1 MRHFFAAIVAVLGLG
16 VLASAQVPT
25 AGNIFLG
32 YSYFNA
38 DTNGSNRTNL
48 NGWNGS
54 LEGKIFPFVGIVAD
68 IGQYY
73 GKEDFDAA
81 CTGAAA
87 PLPPGPLLC
96 IYDSRTLTAMFGPRV
111 SFSVGKLRP
120 FANVL
125 VGAGHWNGTLSG
137 GGGSSSDTSLADAFG
152 GGIDYHL
159 IPLIAWRVEA
169 DEVQT
174 RFFHA
179 TQNNFRLSTG
189 IVFHF

>member
-1 MRHFFAAIVAVLGLG
+1 MRYFFAVIVAVLGLG
-16 VLASAQVPT
+16 ALASAQVPT

-38 DTNGSNRTNL
+38 DTNLSNRTNL

-73 GKEDFDAA
+73 GKEDFEAGCA
-81 CTGAAA
+81 GAAA
-87 PLPPGPLLC
+87 PLPPAPLLC

>member
-1 MRHFFAAIVAVLGLG
+1 MRHLFAVIIAVLGLG
-16 VLASAQVPT
+16 LIASAQVPT
-25 AGNIFLG
+25 GGNIFIG

-38 DTNGSNRTNL
+38 DTNVSNRTNL

-54 LEGKIFPFVGIVAD
+54 LEGKVFPFVGIVAD
-68 IGQYY
+68 VGGYY
-73 GKEDFDAA
+73 GHEDFPGA
-81 CTGAAA
+81 CGGVGCTYNAKV
-87 PLPPGPLLC
+87 
-96 IYDSRTLTAMFGPRV
+96 LTAMFGPRV

-125 VGAGHWNGTLSG
+125 VGAGHTSGTLSG
-137 GGGSSSDTSLADAFG
+137 LSGASSDTSLADAFG

-159 IPLIAWRVEA
+159 IPLIAWRVQA

-174 RFFHA
+174 RFFSG

>member
-1 MRHFFAAIVAVLGLG
+1 MRHFFAVIVAVLGLG
-16 VLASAQVPT
+16 ILASAQVPT

-38 DTNGSNRTNL
+38 DTNVSNRTNL

-54 LEGKIFPFVGIVAD
+54 LEGKVFPFVGIVAD
-68 IGQYY
+68 VGEYY
-73 GKEDFDAA
+73 GTQSFPVGI
-81 CTGAAA
+81 CTGVIGSPCTASSDFKTR
-87 PLPPGPLLC
+87 
-96 IYDSRTLTAMFGPRV
+96 ILTATFGPRV
-111 SFSVGKLRP
+111 SFSVGKFRP
-120 FANVL
+120 FVHGL
-125 VGAGHWNGTLSG
+125 IGVGRTSGSLNG
-137 GGGSSSDTSLADAFG
+137 SDMSLADTLG

-159 IPLIAWRVEA
+159 VPLIAWRVQA

>member
-1 MRHFFAAIVAVLGLG
+1 MRQFFAVMVAVLGLG
-16 VLASAQVPT
+16 IMASAQVPT
-25 AGNIFLG
+25 GGNIFLG

-38 DTNGSNRTNL
+38 DTNVSNRATL

-54 LEGKIFPFVGIVAD
+54 LEGKVFPFVGIVAD
-68 IGQYY
+68 VGGYY
-73 GKEDFDAA
+73 GRQQLPAA
-81 CTGAAA
+81 VCTGVIGSTCTAN
-87 PLPPGPLLC
+87 GFDTKT
-96 IYDSRTLTAMFGPRV
+96 YTAMFGPRV

-125 VGAGHWNGTLSG
+125 VGVGHTSGTLTGFS
-137 GGGSSSDTSLADAFG
+137 GSSSDTSLADAFG

-159 IPLIAWRVEA
+159 IPLIAWRLEA

-174 RFFHA
+174 RFFSA
-179 TQNNFRLSTG
+179 TQNNLRISTG